1 MSEINELKEF
11 IDTLNKIR
19 ENFKK
24 NKNRR
29 YSKEYIKQKLIIINK
44 NRTLFAT
51 KFKSLITKID
61 NKTLETFKS
70 KYITIFNEI
79 EEFLTSQENKES
91 DEEFTDA
98 SDDIIEINK
107 TEMADFKI
115 LEANKLLPEF
125 DGNLTKL
132 TNFLNLT
139 EYIYETLK
147 DEEKTKLIN
156 FIINTKLSDT
166 ARNKIAV
173 ETKPKTYIEF
183 KNLFTKTFK
192 SNRTPLNIQ
201 TELINL
207 KQTNLNI
214 TTYASTIEKLTFEL
228 NNALTLNKDA
238 NTKKITN
245 EINDQLALNIFKKGL
260 NEPIKSIIFAAKPAS
275 LQDAIQLASEANA
288 SQPPSQVFNY
298 RSNTRYDYNNN
309 RGRNNITNRNRYGNN
324 FNNTGRYNSYNRNT
338 NYTRGNNNNNYSNKF
353 NNTRGNNSNNNRQYV
368 RSMTGNEVAVSDTH
382 RSRDSNEV
390 VTN

>member
-1 MSEINELKEF
+1 MSELNELREL
-11 IDTLNKIR
+11 IDILNKIR

-24 NKNRR
+24 SKNRR
-29 YSKEYIKQKLIIINK
+29 YSQEYIKRKLLIVNE
-44 NRTLFAT
+44 NRKLFAN
-51 KFKSLITKID
+51 KFKSSITKID
-61 NKTLETFKS
+61 STILETFKS

-79 EEFLTSQENKES
+79 EEFLTSQLQEKKES

-107 TEMADFKI
+107 INMADFKI
-115 LEANKLLPEF
+115 IEANKILPEF

-139 EYIYETLK
+139 EYICETLK
-147 DEEKTKLIN
+147 EEEKAKLLN

-166 ARNKIAV
+166 VRNKIAI
-173 ETKPKTYIEF
+173 ETKPKTFLEF
-183 KNLFTKTFK
+183 KNLFTKIFK

-245 EINDQLALNIFKKGL
+245 DINDQLALNIFKQGL

-288 SQPPSQVFNY
+288 SQQSSQVFNY
-298 RSNTRYDYNNN
+298 RSNTRYNYNNN
-309 RGRNNITNRNRYGNN
+309 RGRSNFMNRNRYG
-324 FNNTGRYNSYNRNT
+324 
-338 NYTRGNNNNNYSNKF
+338 K
-353 NNTRGNNSNNNRQYV
+353 
-368 RSMTGNEVAVSDTH
+368 E
-382 RSRDSNEV
+382 
-390 VTN
+390 